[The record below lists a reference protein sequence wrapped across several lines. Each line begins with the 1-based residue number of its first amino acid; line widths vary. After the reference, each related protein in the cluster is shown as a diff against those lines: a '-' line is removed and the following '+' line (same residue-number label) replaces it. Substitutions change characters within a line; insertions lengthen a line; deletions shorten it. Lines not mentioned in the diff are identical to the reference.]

1 MEHRCFCPW
10 SIIIFIL
17 QKSILVFNGQKNSAT
32 ELDFCKVNQSFY
44 WSKPLPSQGKKIKF
58 WFQLVDKNTWLCF
71 LKNIPQNFI
80 CTMNSFGCFLF
91 RNWNSF
97 RFLNRRSLFK
107 RASEFFKSL
116 TYLLKDIFN
125 IFCKTTCNLDGL
137 LTSFFIHFFPN
148 CTSYQYL
155 LLSFEPEIL
164 WTRNYEMYHC
174 ARNNYLFVT
183 STPSKNNTQT
193 RSLYSFFVPPKS
205 KFLPWELF
213 SKNGVLSY
221 FIASIDLEL
230 FTTSPKPPIFNLS
243 NIKSIIKINFLPP
256 IPFFFEIRSNVY
268 WLSNGIPSVMR

>member
-125 IFCKTTCNLDGL
+125 IFCKKNPVTWMVCLHLFSYIFSQIVLVINTYC
-137 LTSFFIHFFPN
+137 FFR
-148 CTSYQYL
+148 
-155 LLSFEPEIL
+155 
-164 WTRNYEMYHC
+164 TRNFMNKKL
-174 ARNNYLFVT
+174 RNVSLCKKQLPICHLYTLKKQHT
-183 STPSKNNTQT
+183 NT
-193 RSLYSFFVPPKS
+193 
-205 KFLPWELF
+205 
-213 SKNGVLSY
+213 
-221 FIASIDLEL
+221 
-230 FTTSPKPPIFNLS
+230 
-243 NIKSIIKINFLPP
+243 
-256 IPFFFEIRSNVY
+256 
-268 WLSNGIPSVMR
+268 